1 MATLVKGRVKFPA
14 GRVFNTQYGERINI
28 VVELPDKQEIKLWGK
43 PGDIIGTYSRGEEI
57 ALMENGGKYKPLEV
71 APEGETVPPPPKT
84 TPPNTMPSHD
94 TVSYYCHLLTTCYQ
108 EMAGQMEGL
117 PPELIKDMA
126 VSVFIA
132 LTRKI

>member
-1 MATLVKGRVKFPA
+1 MATLVKGKVKFPA
-14 GRVFNTQYGERINI
+14 GKVFYTQYGERINI
-28 VVELPDKQEIKLWGK
+28 VVELPNKEEIKLWGK
-43 PGDIIGTYSRGEEI
+43 PGDIIGSYSKGEEI
-57 ALMENGGKYKPLEV
+57 VLMANGGKYKPLEIP
-71 APEGETVPPPPKT
+71 PEGETVPPPPKT
-84 TPPNTMPSHD
+84 TPPNTMPSPE
-94 TVSYYCHLLTTCYQ
+94 TVGSYCHLLTTCYR